1 MKIRLTLAYRIALV
15 FSVFVALLMALLFA
29 ILAPNLGSNIR
40 AIIEKDNLEI
50 ARARGDQLGEI
61 SDKIGMQMTLFS
73 NLDLIKNSD
82 IEVARYMLDGI
93 KGQLSDEIDNV
104 FLVDPD
110 GNYSYGSKTGSFTK
124 TDFYTNITRF
134 NKESYIGDAFVSPLN
149 DAPSITFARAVRDS
163 SGTLKAIIACQVKVD
178 KLSQVVGNIKVGDR
192 GFAWLVQKNGVVIA
206 HTDPSMVMKLNLL
219 DSTKDGYRNLDA
231 FAQKMTTQDLGS
243 GEWRDPK
250 GKAMV
255 TYYAK
260 VADTEGWVLGLTL
273 PKAEIDAIPNR
284 VLGLLGLLLI
294 LGIVASFFIS
304 MQIARSVTGPL
315 RKAGEGFKTLAQG
328 DADLTVRVNVHSSD
342 EVGDLVR
349 DFNAFIDKLREIV
362 GSLKQSQAEMARIGT
377 ELSSSVVDTE
387 RMVGGISD
395 SVKEVYERTRSQGA
409 SVAESSSA
417 VEQIAKNIESLD
429 RLIVDQASSITEAS
443 SSIEEMVGN
452 NGAIGTSIDR
462 MAQSFASLL
471 KDAEQGKA
479 LQTLSS
485 EKIKLIAERSHTLL
499 EANGVI
505 AGIASQTNLLA
516 MNAAIEAAHAGEA
529 GKGFS
534 VVADE
539 IRRLAE
545 TSAEQSRSITAELTT
560 VQAAITEMVK
570 TSEDSEKSF
579 DQVGAKI
586 QETDKLVREIR
597 QAMDEQQEGSRQI
610 LEALRTMNDVTSEVR
625 QGSSE
630 MTNGNATLLAEMGK
644 LRSLSQ
650 DIEESIDMV
659 SKASEEIRQNAQ
671 KVASMAE
678 GTRKTIQSME
688 QVIGRFKV

>member
-1 MKIRLTLAYRIALV
+1 MKIRLTLAYRIAIV

-104 FLVDPD
+104 FLIDPD
-110 GNYSYGSKTGSFTK
+110 GNYAYGSKTGSFAK

-134 NKESYIGDAFVSPLN
+134 NKESSIGDAFVSPLN

-178 KLSQVVGNIKVGDR
+178 KLSQVVGNIKVGEK

-219 DSTKDGYRNLDA
+219 DSKKDGYGDLDT
-231 FAQKMTTQDLGS
+231 FAQKMVTQDLGV
-243 GEWRDPK
+243 GEWKDPK

-260 VADTEGWVLGLTL
+260 VTDTEGWVLGLTL
-273 PKAEIDAIPNR
+273 PKGEIDAIPNR

-315 RKAGEGFKTLAQG
+315 RKAGQGFKTLAQG

-362 GSLKQSQAEMARIGT
+362 GSLKQSQAEMARIGN

-387 RMVGGISD
+387 RMVGGITE

-417 VEQIAKNIESLD
+417 VEEIAKNIESLD
-429 RLIVDQASSITEAS
+429 RLIVDQASSITQAS

-471 KDAEQGKA
+471 KDADQGKA

-485 EKIKLIAERSHTLL
+485 EKIKQIAERSHTLL

-545 TSAEQSRSITAELTT
+545 TSAEQSRSITAELTM
-560 VQAAITEMVK
+560 VQGAITEMVK

-586 QETDKLVREIR
+586 QETDTLVREIR

-610 LEALRTMNDVTSEVR
+610 LEALRTMNDVTAQVR

-644 LRSLSQ
+644 LRNLSS
-650 DIEESIDMV
+650 DIEESIDTV

>member
-1 MKIRLTLAYRIALV
+1 LKIRLTLAYRIAIV

-110 GNYSYGSKTGSFTK
+110 GNYAYGSKTGSFAK

-134 NKESYIGDAFVSPLN
+134 NKESSIGDSFVSPLN

-178 KLSQVVGNIKVGDR
+178 KLSQVVGNIKVGEK

-219 DSTKDGYRNLDA
+219 DSKKDGYGDLDT
-231 FAQKMTTQDLGS
+231 FAQKMVTQDLGV
-243 GEWRDPK
+243 GEWKDPK

-260 VADTEGWVLGLTL
+260 VTDTEGWVLGLTL
-273 PKAEIDAIPNR
+273 PKGEIDAIPNR

-315 RKAGEGFKTLAQG
+315 RKAGQGFKTLAQG

-362 GSLKQSQAEMARIGT
+362 GSLKQSQAEMARIGN

-387 RMVGGISD
+387 RMVGGITE

-417 VEQIAKNIESLD
+417 VEEIAKNIESLD
-429 RLIVDQASSITEAS
+429 RLIVDQASSITQAS

-471 KDAEQGKA
+471 KDADQGKA

-485 EKIKLIAERSHTLL
+485 EKIKQIAERSHTLL

-545 TSAEQSRSITAELTT
+545 TSAEQSRSITAELTM
-560 VQAAITEMVK
+560 VQGAITEMVK

-586 QETDKLVREIR
+586 QETDALVREIR

-610 LEALRTMNDVTSEVR
+610 LEALRTMNDVTAQVR

-644 LRSLSQ
+644 LRNLSS
-650 DIEESIDMV
+650 DIEESIDTV

>member
-1 MKIRLTLAYRIALV
+1 MKIRLTLAYRIAIV

-110 GNYSYGSKTGSFTK
+110 GNYAYGSKTGSFAK

-134 NKESYIGDAFVSPLN
+134 NKESSIGDSFVSPLN

-178 KLSQVVGNIKVGDR
+178 KLSQVVGNIKVGEK

-219 DSTKDGYRNLDA
+219 DSKKDGYGDLDT
-231 FAQKMTTQDLGS
+231 FAQKMVTQDLGV
-243 GEWRDPK
+243 GEWKDPK

-260 VADTEGWVLGLTL
+260 VTDTEGWVLGLTL
-273 PKAEIDAIPNR
+273 PKGEIDAIPNR

-315 RKAGEGFKTLAQG
+315 RKAGQGFKTLAQG

-362 GSLKQSQAEMARIGT
+362 GSLKQSQAEMARIGN

-387 RMVGGISD
+387 RMVGGITE

-417 VEQIAKNIESLD
+417 VEEIAKNIESLD
-429 RLIVDQASSITEAS
+429 RLIVDQASSITQAS

-471 KDAEQGKA
+471 KDADQGKA

-485 EKIKLIAERSHTLL
+485 EKIKQIAERSHTLL

-545 TSAEQSRSITAELTT
+545 TSAEQSRSITAELTM
-560 VQAAITEMVK
+560 VQGAITEMVK

-586 QETDKLVREIR
+586 QETDALVREIR

-610 LEALRTMNDVTSEVR
+610 LEALRTMNDVTAQVR

-644 LRSLSQ
+644 LRNLSS
-650 DIEESIDMV
+650 DIEESIDTV